1 MPDPMRTQGDQR
13 QSDPTAWL
21 VDAKP
26 GRPGGGRT
34 TSSNL
39 QVLDLLVQNS
49 LTSGTVGRPR
59 KFDTDTVV
67 EQAIETF
74 RVHGYGDT
82 SPRTLSE
89 RLGIGKGSLYNAFGS
104 KHELFLTSLER
115 YSDAALAD
123 LKALIDSEL
132 PIRERVRRMLLDAVD
147 SDLSDPERC
156 GCLVVNSA
164 TELGSRDDKA
174 RRVLGQSFD
183 ATAAVL
189 HGAFLAAQQAGEIE
203 ADRDVRALA
212 GLVQSAMIGLRVLVK
227 TTDDRARLESIV
239 DATVAAI

>member
-1 MPDPMRTQGDQR
+1 M
-13 QSDPTAWL
+13 
-21 VDAKP
+21 
-26 GRPGGGRT
+26 
-34 TSSNL
+34 
-39 QVLDLLVQNS
+39 
-49 LTSGTVGRPR
+49 GRPR

-74 RVHGYGDT
+74 RVHGYGDS
-82 SPRTLSE
+82 SPQTLAE

-104 KHELFLTSLER
+104 KHQLFLTSLER
-115 YSDAALAD
+115 YADAALAD
-123 LKALIDSEL
+123 LKALLDSEL
-132 PIRERVRRMLLDAVD
+132 PIRDRIRRVLLDVVD

-164 TELGSRDDKA
+164 TELGSRDHEA
-174 RRVLGQSFD
+174 RRVLGRSFE

-189 HGAFLAAQQAGEIE
+189 YGAFLAAQRAGEIA
-203 ADRDVRALA
+203 ADRDVQALA
-212 GLVQSAMIGLRVLVK
+212 GLVQSAMIGIRVLVK

>member
-1 MPDPMRTQGDQR
+1 M
-13 QSDPTAWL
+13 
-21 VDAKP
+21 
-26 GRPGGGRT
+26 
-34 TSSNL
+34 
-39 QVLDLLVQNS
+39 
-49 LTSGTVGRPR
+49 GRPR

-82 SPRTLSE
+82 SPQILSE

-104 KHELFLTSLER
+104 KHELFLTSLGR
-115 YSDAALAD
+115 YADAALAD

-132 PIRERVRRMLLDAVD
+132 PIRDRIRRMLIEVID

-164 TELGSRDDKA
+164 TELGARDHEA
-174 RRVLGQSFD
+174 RRVLGQSFE

-189 HGAFLAAQQAGEIE
+189 RGAFLGAQQAGEIA
-203 ADRDVRALA
+203 ADRDVPALA
-212 GLVQSAMIGLRVLVK
+212 GLVQSAMIGLRVLMK
-227 TTDDRARLESIV
+227 TTDDRTRLESIV

>member
-1 MPDPMRTQGDQR
+1 M
-13 QSDPTAWL
+13 
-21 VDAKP
+21 
-26 GRPGGGRT
+26 
-34 TSSNL
+34 
-39 QVLDLLVQNS
+39 
-49 LTSGTVGRPR
+49 GRPR
-59 KFDTDTVV
+59 KFDEDTVV
-67 EQAIETF
+67 EQAIETC

-82 SPRTLSE
+82 SPQILSE

-115 YSDAALAD
+115 YADAALAD
-123 LKALIDSEL
+123 LKALFDSEL
-132 PIRERVRRMLLDAVD
+132 PIRDRVRRMLLEVID

-164 TELGSRDDKA
+164 TELGARDHEA
-174 RRVLGQSFD
+174 RKVLGHSFE

-189 HGAFLAAQQAGEIE
+189 YGAFLAAQRAGEIT
-203 ADRDVRALA
+203 ADRDAQALA

-227 TTDDRARLESIV
+227 TTDDRTRLESIV

>member
-1 MPDPMRTQGDQR
+1 M
-13 QSDPTAWL
+13 
-21 VDAKP
+21 
-26 GRPGGGRT
+26 
-34 TSSNL
+34 
-39 QVLDLLVQNS
+39 
-49 LTSGTVGRPR
+49 GRPR
-59 KFDTDTVV
+59 KFDADAVV

-82 SPRTLSE
+82 SPQTLSE
-89 RLGIGKGSLYNAFGS
+89 RLGIGKGSLYNTFGS

-115 YSDAALAD
+115 YSDAALED
-123 LKALIDSEL
+123 LKALIDSDL
-132 PIRERVRRMLLDAVD
+132 PIRDRIRRMLLDAVE
-147 SDLSDPERC
+147 SDLKDPERC

-164 TELGSRDDKA
+164 TELGSRDHEA
-174 RRVLGQSFD
+174 RRLLGHSFE

-189 HGAFLAAQQAGEIE
+189 YGAFIAAQHAGEIA
-203 ADRDVRALA
+203 ADRDVQALA